1 MHNKPMTFSRGIVER
16 LGPLACAISHHSQAA
31 RALPSVARAAGYHT
45 TSSATVAANY
55 VLKIRGTP
63 SDLAGFSEY
72 YVEVC
77 MQTRLVYCAL
87 VASVS
92 AFALQSGSVLPVRSS
107 GSQPRRSSLTMAGN
121 QMHAGTLGG
130 PWTNDEIF
138 AGALPKVV
146 AFDLDA
152 TLWYPEMY
160 QVRMRNLWN
169 KNTHV
174 NALLKSA

>member
-1 MHNKPMTFSRGIVER
+1 
-16 LGPLACAISHHSQAA
+16 
-31 RALPSVARAAGYHT
+31 
-45 TSSATVAANY
+45 
-55 VLKIRGTP
+55 
-63 SDLAGFSEY
+63 
-72 YVEVC
+72 
-77 MQTRLVYCAL
+77 VYCAL

-130 PWTNDEIF
+130 SWTNDEIF

-160 QVRMRNLWN
+160 QVRMRNFWN
-169 KNTHV
+169 NNTHV
-174 NALLKSA
+174 MHCSHQPDFVYLSTLQLWGGGAPFKKNSDGTLTDKSGTTYVCENAKEKEGERKRKRERDTVREIR